1 MILMILILSIA
12 LLLLLGFIWLLLYL
26 LSMKSFIDREKS
38 SPFECGFDPIS
49 SPRIPFSSHFFLIA
63 VIFLVFDVELVV
75 IMPLMLC
82 LTTNNLLEMYL
93 TMIFFLFILIIGL
106 FHEWNNKM
114 LDWM

>member
-1 MILMILILSIA
+1 MIFMILILSIA

-49 SPRIPFSSHFFLIA
+49 SPRVPFSSHFFLIA
-63 VIFLVFDVELVV
+63 VIFLIFDVELVV

-82 LTTNNLLEMYL
+82 LTTNNLMEMYL
-93 TMIFFLFILIIGL
+93 IMIFFLFILIIGL

>member
-1 MILMILILSIA
+1 MFTILIFSVA
-12 LLLLLGFIWLLLYL
+12 LLLLLSFFWLLLYL

-63 VIFLVFDVELVV
+63 VIFLIFDVELVV
-75 IMPLMLC
+75 IMPLILC
-82 LTTNNLLEMYL
+82 LMVNNLLEMYL
-93 TMIFFLFILIIGL
+93 IMVFFLFILIIGL

>member
-1 MILMILILSIA
+1 MFMILILSIT
-12 LLLLLGFIWLLLYL
+12 LLLLLSLIWLLLYL

-75 IMPLMLC
+75 IMPLVLC
-82 LTTNNLLEMYL
+82 LTNNNLMDMY
-93 TMIFFLFILIIGL
+93 MIVTFFLFILIIGL

>member
-1 MILMILILSIA
+1 MFMVLTLSTM

-93 TMIFFLFILIIGL
+93 IMVFFLFILIIGL

>member
-1 MILMILILSIA
+1 MLMILLLSIVF
-12 LLLLLGFIWLLLYL
+12 LLLLMLLWSLFYMLSVKTL
-26 LSMKSFIDREKS
+26 LDRESS

-63 VIFLVFDVELVV
+63 VIFLIFDVELVV
-75 IMPLMLC
+75 IMPLMMC
-82 LTTNNLLEMYL
+82 LTSSKLIDMYL
-93 TMIFFLFILIIGL
+93 IMVFFLIILIIGL